1 MEEINVVEAVEMVE
15 EVVPTEA
22 KGKVVET
29 LLKVGGVA
37 TGVVVVVG
45 GVYLLC
51 KKIKA
56 KKDNEAAEEDETI
69 EVLDEE

>member
-22 KGKVVET
+22 KGSLGKV
-29 LLKVGGVA
+29 LLEIGAGATAVA
-37 TGVVVVVG
+37 VVVG
-45 GVYLLC
+45 GVVWGY

-56 KKDNEAAEEDETI
+56 KKAKEAAEEETI